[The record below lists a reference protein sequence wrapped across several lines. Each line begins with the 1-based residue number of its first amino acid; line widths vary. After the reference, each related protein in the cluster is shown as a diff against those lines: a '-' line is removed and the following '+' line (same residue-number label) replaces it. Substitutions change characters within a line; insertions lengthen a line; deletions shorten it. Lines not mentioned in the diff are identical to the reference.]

1 MVCQRGIEPPTY
13 RLKVDCSTDWATGTY
28 ILGGSKGIEP
38 FLAVSQTAVLT
49 VTLTTTYIG
58 AYGWN

>member
-1 MVCQRGIEPPTY
+1 M
-13 RLKVDCSTDWATGTY
+13 
-28 ILGGSKGIEP
+28 GGSAGVEP
-38 FLAVSQTAVLT
+38 ALIGSQTAVLT